1 MATKLS
7 TEKRDR
13 DQDFDQVNVDRLQ
26 QSLIVFCCQVNSRIT
41 ELVADLATRE
51 RTRESSQR
59 EQVKYL
65 IPFNQPDDINTIL
78 QEAKAREQSQLG
90 NAEKQK
96 IIMQISAVQ
105 TDLVRM
111 MDER

>member
-1 MATKLS
+1 MAT
-7 TEKRDR
+7 RD
-13 DQDFDQVNVDRLQ
+13 
-26 QSLIVFCCQVNSRIT
+26 
-41 ELVADLATRE
+41 

-59 EQVKYL
+59 EQVL
-65 IPFNQPDDINTIL
+65 PNETNLCHDTIL

-105 TDLVRM
+105 TELVRM

>member
-1 MATKLS
+1 MIEYNIENFAMH
-7 TEKRDR
+7 
-13 DQDFDQVNVDRLQ
+13 Q
-26 QSLIVFCCQVNSRIT
+26 QTQ
-41 ELVADLATRE
+41 
-51 RTRESSQR
+51 Q
-59 EQVKYL
+59 
-65 IPFNQPDDINTIL
+65 PF

-105 TDLVRM
+105 TELVRM

>member
-1 MATKLS
+1 M
-7 TEKRDR
+7 
-13 DQDFDQVNVDRLQ
+13 
-26 QSLIVFCCQVNSRIT
+26 
-41 ELVADLATRE
+41 ATRE

-59 EQVKYL
+59 EQVMIEYN
-65 IPFNQPDDINTIL
+65 IENFAMYQHTQRPF

-105 TDLVRM
+105 TELVRM

>member
-1 MATKLS
+1 M
-7 TEKRDR
+7 
-13 DQDFDQVNVDRLQ
+13 N
-26 QSLIVFCCQVNSRIT
+26 
-41 ELVADLATRE
+41 
-51 RTRESSQR
+51 
-59 EQVKYL
+59 YL
-65 IPFNQPDDINTIL
+65 IPFNKPDYINTIL

>member
-1 MATKLS
+1 MRK
-7 TEKRDR
+7 
-13 DQDFDQVNVDRLQ
+13 Q
-26 QSLIVFCCQVNSRIT
+26 
-41 ELVADLATRE
+41 
-51 RTRESSQR
+51 
-59 EQVKYL
+59 
-65 IPFNQPDDINTIL
+65 IPFKTNLIISL
-78 QEAKAREQSQLG
+78 QEAKAREVSQLG

>member
-1 MATKLS
+1 MS
-7 TEKRDR
+7 I
-13 DQDFDQVNVDRLQ
+13 F
-26 QSLIVFCCQVNSRIT
+26 
-41 ELVADLATRE
+41 
-51 RTRESSQR
+51 
-59 EQVKYL
+59 
-65 IPFNQPDDINTIL
+65 